1 MSNDTQST
9 RPDLQWSG
17 QTQSSGASYNPGAP
31 VGEPYHGNSLARF
44 LGGSPAAVFVRLFFV
59 SLIVGALLMWLDIR
73 PYEIFRA
80 IERLAQ
86 RLWALGF
93 DAIREIA
100 TYVIAGA
107 AIVLPVWLVLRLM
120 NMRGAR

>member
-1 MSNDTQST
+1 MSHET
-9 RPDLQWSG
+9 RSPRSEIRWTTPDSAQPAGSVDGTPALS
-17 QTQSSGASYNPGAP
+17 
-31 VGEPYHGNSLARF
+31 RF
-44 LGGSPAAVFVRLFFV
+44 LGGSPVAVFVRLFFV

-73 PYEIFRA
+73 PYEVFRA
-80 IERLAQ
+80 VERLFA

-93 DAIREIA
+93 DALHEIV

-107 AIVLPVWLVLRLM
+107 AIVIPVWFVLRLF